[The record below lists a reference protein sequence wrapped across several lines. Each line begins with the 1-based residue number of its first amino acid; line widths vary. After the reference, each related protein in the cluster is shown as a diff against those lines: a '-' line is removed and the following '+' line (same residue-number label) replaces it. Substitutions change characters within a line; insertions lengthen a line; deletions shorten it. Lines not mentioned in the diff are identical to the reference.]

1 MSKNCINGYRK
12 FGASEFA
19 NFLINSK
26 KKLNLDYD
34 FIHKAVTSMKAN
46 EIGEKTFIV
55 CALLHASV

>member
-1 MSKNCINGYRK
+1 M

-19 NFLINSK
+19 NFSNKLK

-55 CALLHASV
+55 CASLHASV